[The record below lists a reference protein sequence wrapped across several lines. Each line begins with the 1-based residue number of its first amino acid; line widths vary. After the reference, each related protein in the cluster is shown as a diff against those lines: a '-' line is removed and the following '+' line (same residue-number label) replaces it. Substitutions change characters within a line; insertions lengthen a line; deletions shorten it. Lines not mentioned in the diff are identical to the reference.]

1 MPDIEEIERR
11 LRVLAEQVSRNEA
24 LLLKHARRHDAQTAA
39 DPLTITSSA
48 HARQHALQSAADHTG
63 TISST
68 QHGTIAAGDLHTEYQ
83 KESLLTTLG
92 DMIYATAASVWA
104 RLAGNI
110 TTTKKFLTQTGDG
123 AASAAPTW
131 GTIEDADIP
140 AAIARDTEVT
150 AAMDAHKDLD
160 TGVHGAGASTLA
172 TEADIA
178 THAAAGDPHTG
189 YQKES
194 EKGAASGYMGL
205 DASGYGNS
213 PPKGHDHT
221 AAGDG
226 GVLTNEAHDGYS
238 EFAASAD
245 PAAPAGTIVRLY
257 NSAGKIYA
265 RTATAFDGPIH
276 AQYHEIVDDVH
287 ATTAWKMWY
296 SAADGKINEITLGAD
311 GQVLTSAGPAAP
323 PVFED
328 AAGGISQAQVLARV
342 SLRG

>member
-1 MPDIEEIERR
+1 MGWLDLWNKYRAIPSEPMLITSPVQSVDAP
-11 LRVLAEQVSRNEA
+11 VVSSVPTAQVISAGLIDGGELTIA
-24 LLLKHARRHDAQTAA
+24 SGLITVTSTKHAIDTEADAATDDLAGAYGGSEGRLLFIHPTADARTIVVKHDDVAEGVDGTRFWMTDDADVSLDDLDDGMLLMWRADLDTA
-39 DPLTITSSA
+39 TGGWQEV
-48 HARQHALQSAADHTG
+48 ARG
-63 TISST
+63 TT
-68 QHGTIAAGDLHTEYQ
+68 AGDL
-83 KESLLTTLG
+83 
-92 DMIYATAASVWA
+92 AAH
-104 RLAGNI
+104 I
-110 TTTKKFLTQTGDG
+110 
-123 AASAAPTW
+123 
-131 GTIEDADIP
+131 
-140 AAIARDTEVT
+140 
-150 AAMDAHKDLD
+150 
-160 TGVHGAGASTLA
+160 
-172 TEADIA
+172 
-178 THAAAGDPHTG
+178 AAGDPHTG